1 MTDTASISTEVPPD
15 TLDSNNPAVVEMY
28 DDYFGWGD
36 DKEFVLPD
44 GRQKIYFKV
53 MNEGERRKFQQLTNR
68 DIRFNQATR
77 DAHLKAD
84 AAGERWALIESSVT
98 GWTLK
103 RHAARGW
110 EDVPFS
116 SGRQGTTLSQWL
128 EKANP
133 KIVDDLEFAIRMANP
148 WMQNEMSLEEIDKE
162 MERLTDLR
170 KAAVEREKGKFDS
183 SGK

>member
-1 MTDTASISTEVPPD
+1 MTDTVYSQPGPPD
-15 TLDSNNPAVVEMY
+15 PLSPDNPAVVEEY
-28 DDYFGWGD
+28 VDYFGFGEGN
-36 DKEFVLPD
+36 EFTLPD
-44 GRQKIYFKV
+44 GKQKIFFKV
-53 MNEGERRKFQQLTNR
+53 MNEGERKKFQQLTNR

-84 AAGERWALIESSVT
+84 PASERWALIENSVT

-103 RHAARGW
+103 RRTNRGW
-110 EDVPFS
+110 EDAPFS
-116 SGRQGTTLSQWL
+116 SGSPGSELTRWL

-148 WMQNEMSLEEIDKE
+148 WMQQDMSVEEIDKE
-162 MERLTDLR
+162 FERLVELR
-170 KAAVEREKGKFDS
+170 KQAVERERGESDS